1 MLKKLIVFLIGL
13 VVAAI
18 LVVYLLSLPL
28 IRRLPRQKSVALE
41 GVTTI
46 DEAVMAC
53 RRSNLQGWEL
63 VAYAQNLVA
72 RKFTY
77 SRLNSWESPS
87 RAFERGRGYCQQS
100 ALALHKIYRALGID
114 SRPVHALR
122 CKFPA
127 KVVDGFPQPELIS
140 GHVWLRVRVG
150 AEERFVCPG
159 AVDNR
164 PGQLHFE
171 ILSRIYNFRLPMQV
185 ISYFGS
191 ALVNLRRDAVARKRS
206 TKQVEETKEYA
217 HA

>member
-1 MLKKLIVFLIGL
+1 MLKKLIAFLIGL
-13 VVAAI
+13 LMAAI
-18 LVVYLLSLPL
+18 LALYLLSLPL
-28 IRRLPRQKSVALE
+28 LRRLPRQKKVALD

-46 DEAVMAC
+46 EEAVEAC
-53 RRSNLQGWEL
+53 RRSNLQDWEL

-87 RAFERGRGYCQQS
+87 RAFARGRGYCQQ
-100 ALALHKIYRALGID
+100 ATLALHKIYRALGID

-127 KVVDGFPQPELIS
+127 EEVDGFPQPELIS

-150 AEERFVCPG
+150 SEERFVCPG
-159 AVDNR
+159 SVNNR
-164 PGQLHFE
+164 PGQFNFE
-171 ILSRIYNFRLPMQV
+171 ILSRIYNFRLPMQI

-191 ALVNLRRDAVARKRS
+191 AAVNLSRDATARKR

>member
-1 MLKKLIVFLIGL
+1 M
-13 VVAAI
+13 AAI
-18 LVVYLLSLPL
+18 LTLYLLSLPL
-28 IRRLPRQKSVALE
+28 IRRLPRQKRVALD

-46 DEAVMAC
+46 DEAVEAC
-53 RRSNLQGWEL
+53 RQSKLQGWAL

-100 ALALHKIYRALGID
+100 ALALQKIYKALGIA

-127 KVVDGFPQPELIS
+127 DIVDGFPQPALIS
-140 GHVWLRVRVG
+140 GHVWLRVKVG
-150 AEERFVCPG
+150 SEERDVCPG
-159 AVDNR
+159 SVANR
-164 PGQLHFE
+164 PGQVNFE
-171 ILSRIYNFRLPMQV
+171 ILSRVYNFRLPMQI

-191 ALVNLRRDAVARKRS
+191 AALNLSRDEIARKRS
-206 TKQVEETKEYA
+206 TKQVEKTKEYA